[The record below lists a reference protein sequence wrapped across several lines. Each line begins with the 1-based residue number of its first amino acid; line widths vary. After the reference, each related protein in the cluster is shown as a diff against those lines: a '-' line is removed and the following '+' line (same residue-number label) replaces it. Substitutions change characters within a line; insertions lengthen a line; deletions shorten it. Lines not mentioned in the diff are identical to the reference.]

1 VSVHE
6 ARGGAVI
13 AALAGFWLLV
23 QSPLAFA
30 AGPDCL
36 RGFITELRKAVADQD
51 EAEDMFARITIFS
64 DDGARGATMAIQ
76 QVRGDRFAVLWRT
89 WMSSRGSDGT
99 VCQGRRGI
107 RGLRETR

>member
-1 VSVHE
+1 MRR
-6 ARGGAVI
+6 AGGAVI

-64 DDGARGATMAIQ
+64 DDGNPAGARRPF
-76 QVRGDRFAVLWRT
+76 RGPV
-89 WMSSRGSDGT
+89 GEPG
-99 VCQGRRGI
+99 
-107 RGLRETR
+107 